1 MKIRCQ
7 LGDILHE
14 RRLSVADLQR
24 MTGLSRG
31 ALDKLAH
38 DRAASFDRKV
48 MERICDALAIQP
60 GDLFE
65 VQKQGDLSGSAG
77 QQNLDQSGR
86 KP

>member
-1 MKIRCQ
+1 MIKIRCK

-60 GDLFE
+60 GELFG
-65 VQKQGDLSGSAG
+65 VLTQGDLFGSES
-77 QQNLDQSGR
+77 QQNADR
-86 KP
+86 K

>member
-1 MKIRCQ
+1 MIRIRCR
-7 LGDILHE
+7 LGDVLHE

-38 DRAASFDRKV
+38 DRASSFDRKV

-60 GDLFE
+60 GALFE
-65 VQKQGDLSGSAG
+65 VVTQGDLFG
-77 QQNLDQSGR
+77 
-86 KP
+86 